1 MIFDKEHYMN
11 IKDTNTLSKAIED
24 VAPFCV
30 GWSLTDKADDLVCFT
45 QARRRVL
52 MYKEFEIPKRTGGTR
67 RITAPVGKLKD
78 IQKCIAIILSPY
90 YLVPD
95 CVHGFVEGRSVAT
108 NASKHIERN
117 YVLNIDLKD
126 FFPTITYTRV
136 MKALMEL
143 GFNEEVSDTIA
154 RLCTIPLWD
163 ESSQMLR
170 NALPQGSPASPLL
183 SNIVCSSLDQRLMA
197 LAKRFGLTY
206 SRYADDITFSSNHS
220 VYAKDSAFLQE
231 LEDIVKSS
239 GFKINEKK
247 TRLQKKGSRQE
258 VTGLIVGE
266 KINTYRQFTKN
277 LRAAVFHADTNGC
290 TPHEFK
296 NIMGRVSYLAMV
308 KGPDDPIVKRLRAI
322 MSKVEVLTA

>member
-1 MIFDKEHYMN
+1 MLFDKEHYMN

-30 GWSLTDKADDLVCFT
+30 GWSLTDKVDDLVCFT
-45 QARRRVL
+45 HARRRVL

-322 MSKVEVLTA
+322 MSKVEIHK

>member
-45 QARRRVL
+45 QARRRAL

-143 GFNEEVSDTIA
+143 GFNEEVSDTIT

>member
-1 MIFDKEHYMN
+1 MN

>member
-95 CVHGFVEGRSVAT
+95 CVHGFVEGRSVVT
-108 NASKHIERN
+108 NASKHIKRN

-220 VYAKDSAFLQE
+220 VYAKEGDFMKKLDE
-231 LEDIVKSS
+231 IVRSS

-266 KINTYRQFTKN
+266 KINAYRQFTKN
-277 LRAAVFHADTNGC
+277 LRAAVFHAEIYGC
-290 TPHEFK
+290 THGEFN
-296 NIMGRVSYLAMV
+296 NIMGRISYLAMV
-308 KGPDDPIVKRLRAI
+308 KGPDAPIVKRFTAI

>member
-30 GWSLTDKADDLVCFT
+30 GWSLTDKADHLVCYT

-108 NASKHIERN
+108 NASKHIERS

>member
-24 VAPFCV
+24 VAPLCV
-30 GWSLTDKADDLVCFT
+30 GWTLTDKVDDLVCFT

-90 YLVPD
+90 YLAPD

-154 RLCTIPLWD
+154 RLCTIPSWD
-163 ESSQMLR
+163 KSSQMLR

-266 KINTYRQFTKN
+266 KINTYRQFSKN

-322 MSKVEVLTA
+322 MSKVEVRK

>member
-308 KGPDDPIVKRLRAI
+308 KGPDDPIVKRFRAI

>member
-78 IQKCIAIILSPY
+78 IQNCIAIILSPY

>member
-1 MIFDKEHYMN
+1 MIFDKEHFMD
-11 IKDTNTLSKAIED
+11 IKDINTLSKAIED
-24 VAPFCV
+24 VAPFCA
-30 GWSLTDKADDLVCFT
+30 GWSLTDKVEDLSSLA
-45 QARRRVL
+45 QARRRML
-52 MYKEFEIPKRTGGTR
+52 MYKEFEIPKRSGGTR
-67 RITAPVGKLKD
+67 RITAPTGKLKD
-78 IQKCIAIILSPY
+78 IQKCLSVIIAPY

-95 CVHGFVEGRSVAT
+95 CVQGFTEGRSVAT
-108 NASKHIERN
+108 NAIVHTSKN

-136 MKALMEL
+136 MKSLQKL

-163 ESSQMLR
+163 ESGQMLR

-206 SRYADDITFSSNHS
+206 SRYADDLTFSSNHS
-220 VYAKDSAFLQE
+220 VYAKEGDFMKKLDE
-231 LEDIVKSS
+231 IVRSS

-258 VTGLIVGE
+258 VTGLIVGK
-266 KINTYRQFTKN
+266 KINAYRQFTKN
-277 LRAAVFHADTNGC
+277 LRAAVFHAEIYGC
-290 TPHEFK
+290 THGEFN
-296 NIMGRVSYLAMV
+296 NIMGRISYLAMV
-308 KGPDDPIVKRLRAI
+308 KGPDAPIVKRFRAI
-322 MSKVEVLTA
+322 MSKVEVKK

>member
-1 MIFDKEHYMN
+1 MN

-24 VAPFCV
+24 VAPLCV
-30 GWSLTDKADDLVCFT
+30 GWTLTDKVDDLVCFT

-90 YLVPD
+90 YLAPD

-154 RLCTIPLWD
+154 RLCTIPSWD
-163 ESSQMLR
+163 KSSQMLR

-183 SNIVCSSLDQRLMA
+183 SNIVCTSLDQRLMA

-231 LEDIVKSS
+231 LEDIVNSS

-258 VTGLIVGE
+258 VTGLIVGK

-277 LRAAVFHADTNGC
+277 LRAAVFHAETNGC
-290 TPHEFK
+290 TPGELN
-296 NIMGRVSYLAMV
+296 NIMGRISYLAMV
-308 KGPDDPIVKRLRAI
+308 KGPDDPIVKRFRAI
-322 MSKVEVLTA
+322 MSKVEVRK

>member
-24 VAPFCV
+24 VAPLCV
-30 GWSLTDKADDLVCFT
+30 GWTLTDKVDDLVCFT

-90 YLVPD
+90 YLAPD

-154 RLCTIPLWD
+154 RLCTIPSWD
-163 ESSQMLR
+163 KSSQMLR

-239 GFKINEKK
+239 GFKINKKK

-322 MSKVEVLTA
+322 MSKVEVRK